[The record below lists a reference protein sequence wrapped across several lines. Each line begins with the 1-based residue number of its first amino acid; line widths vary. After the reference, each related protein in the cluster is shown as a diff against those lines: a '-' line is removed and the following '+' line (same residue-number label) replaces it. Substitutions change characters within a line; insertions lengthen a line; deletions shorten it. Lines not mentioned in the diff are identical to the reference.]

1 MVAALTLTLVFP
13 VDSARSAEIGASR
26 RKKMIA
32 RDELL
37 KTLVADGQGQLR
49 NYTTDDNRNKAL
61 LRDLIVQGL
70 IKIFEPDVIVS
81 VRAKDVRLA
90 DSVVKEATDKYIA
103 IMKKEANQ
111 DVSKVKVT
119 INHAPEGM
127 QPDSKAGGVVLYAKQ
142 GKIVCDNTLDT
153 RLDQVYYDLKPT
165 VRKMLFPST

>member
-1 MVAALTLTLVFP
+1 VLLGVR
-13 VDSARSAEIGASR
+13 SARSAEIGASR

-37 KTLVADGQGQLR
+37 KTLVAEGQGQLR
-49 NYTTDDNRNKAL
+49 NYTTDEARNKVL

-70 IKIFEPDVIVS
+70 IKIFEPEAIVAVRGQD
-81 VRAKDVRLA
+81 VRAA
-90 DSVVKEATDKYIA
+90 ESVLKEATDKYIG

-111 DVSKVKVT
+111 DVSKVKVS
-119 INHAPEGM
+119 INRNEEGFVAAA
-127 QPDSKAGGVVLYAKQ
+127 KAGGIILYAKQ

-165 VRKMLFPST
+165 VRKMLFPSS

>member
-1 MVAALTLTLVFP
+1 
-13 VDSARSAEIGASR
+13 
-26 RKKMIA
+26 MIA

-37 KTLVADGQGQLR
+37 KTLVAEGQGQLR
-49 NYTTDDNRNKAL
+49 NYTMDDNRNKAL

-70 IKIFEPDVIVS
+70 IKIFEPEVFVA
-81 VRAKDVRLA
+81 VRSKDVRLA
-90 DSVVKEATDKYIA
+90 ESVIKEATDKYIA

-119 INHAPEGM
+119 LNRNEEGM
-127 QPDSKAGGVVLYAKQ
+127 VAATKAGGIILYAKQ

-165 VRKMLFPST
+165 VRKMLFPSS